1 MYSIVSLLFQCFL
14 DVIAEL
20 EKLDMVSSDSVNLVE
35 ECLSEI
41 GRMDLAKKVT
51 AYKMSGENV
60 FHFKLLFPNLYRK
73 KGTEV
78 FSKSTCHSLLRSRRV
93 NTPPPS
99 FFKR

>member
-1 MYSIVSLLFQCFL
+1 M
-14 DVIAEL
+14 IAEL

-60 FHFKLLFPNLYRK
+60 FRFKLSFPICIE
-73 KGTEV
+73 KG
-78 FSKSTCHSLLRSRRV
+78 
-93 NTPPPS
+93 N
-99 FFKR
+99 

>member
-1 MYSIVSLLFQCFL
+1 MHSIVSLLFQCFL

-20 EKLDMVSSDSVNLVE
+20 EKLDMVSSDSVDLVE

-60 FHFKLLFPNLYRK
+60 FNFKLSFPICLE
-73 KGTEV
+73 KG
-78 FSKSTCHSLLRSRRV
+78 
-93 NTPPPS
+93 N
-99 FFKR
+99 